1 MDDKL
6 FRAEIAFLMALIILV
21 ISRVVPNVNKL
32 ITDLNGIWAALPH
45 VKSLNE
51 HLNYLKI

>member
-1 MDDKL
+1 MTNYSG
-6 FRAEIAFLMALIILV
+6 AEIASLMALIILV

-51 HLNYLKI
+51 HLNIFKI